1 MSDPWSFFSRSTKS
15 PSPIPDPSQ
24 RAGPEADP
32 RQGDEQ
38 KDGQVDEAGPKE
50 RKEIEQAG
58 VERFVLPKSPSPAP
72 PPSTSGPSPSSSLPW
87 GDVKKARAIKKAR
100 MVIEWQN
107 PYGESGI

>member
-38 KDGQVDEAGPKE
+38 KDEQVDEAGPKE
-50 RKEIEQAG
+50 RKEIEQPG

-72 PPSTSGPSPSSSLPW
+72 PPSTSGPSPSLSLSW
-87 GDVKKARAIKKAR
+87 EDVKKARAIKKAR

-107 PYGESGI
+107 P